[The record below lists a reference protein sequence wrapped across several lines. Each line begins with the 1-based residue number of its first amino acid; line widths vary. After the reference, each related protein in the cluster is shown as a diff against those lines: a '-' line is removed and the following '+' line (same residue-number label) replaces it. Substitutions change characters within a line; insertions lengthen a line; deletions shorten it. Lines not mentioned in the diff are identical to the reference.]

1 MKCSNCWFFSPDWIH
16 ITKLLFTNLLSSK
29 LVFISYSWLLVFFFI
44 LFSQKAFTKK
54 DALEGLGRQSVSSFT
69 FFFYGTIKKNCN
81 HDAFN
86 KNSFLCSK
94 LSNENIDKE
103 SSNYPSGIP
112 QLALE
117 TFHRYHWETIKN
129 HKMQKGREWM
139 GKKVVCCCN
148 RQREILAIIGEKYC
162 KWNSIFLFVERV
174 FCTISIVR
182 LTFSLRTPS
191 EDIWKAFLRLFR

>member
-16 ITKLLFTNLLSSK
+16 ITKLLFTNLLSLK
-29 LVFISYSWLLVFFFI
+29 LVFFSRSWLLVFFFI
-44 LFSQKAFTKK
+44 LFFYKRHSLKK
-54 DALEGLGRQSVSSFT
+54 MLGRACRQCVSSFT
-69 FFFYGTIKKNCN
+69 FFYGTIKKNCN

-86 KNSFLCSK
+86 KNYFLCSK

-117 TFHRYHWETIKN
+117 TFHRYHCETIKN

-139 GKKVVCCCN
+139 GKKSCLLLQSSRNTCN
-148 RQREILAIIGEKYC
+148 YRWKYC
-162 KWNSIFLFVERV
+162 KWNSIFLFVERF